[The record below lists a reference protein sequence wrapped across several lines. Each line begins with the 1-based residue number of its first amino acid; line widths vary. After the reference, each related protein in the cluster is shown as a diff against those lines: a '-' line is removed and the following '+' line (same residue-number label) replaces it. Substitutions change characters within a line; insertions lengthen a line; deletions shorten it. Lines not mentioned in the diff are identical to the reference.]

1 MPLPS
6 RRATAAARSGLS
18 VDTGEE
24 ARDGRATEW
33 RDEPFA
39 GGQAAAF
46 AAAAK
51 TELAEAPVP
60 MDWESGN
67 RMTVIDLGVGEE
79 QLVMILCAA
88 SSAVRPA

>member
-1 MPLPS
+1 
-6 RRATAAARSGLS
+6 
-18 VDTGEE
+18 
-24 ARDGRATEW
+24 
-33 RDEPFA
+33 
-39 GGQAAAF
+39 
-46 AAAAK
+46 
-51 TELAEAPVP
+51 